1 MIIDSS
7 LNINLRVK
15 ATSELEMLQ
24 KVWLGM
30 HQKKYDWRGIREFVI
45 RGVLGI

>member
-1 MIIDSS
+1 MTIDLS
-7 LNINLRVK
+7 LNINSRVE
-15 ATSELEMLQ
+15 ATSELETLQ

-45 RGVLGI
+45 RGVLGK